1 MVASP
6 RRLLSGLLIVRR
18 VALQL
23 HGCTFLRRNVCATL
37 RTVLYRLTDTGSY
50 SQRMQQGAD
59 LSHVICSPTASGA
72 IKSYSPDLI
81 VHPILNDSVYVAHAT
96 IDTAH

>member
-1 MVASP
+1 MAWP
-6 RRLLSGLLIVRR
+6 RHLLSGLLNLRL

-23 HGCTFLRRNVCATL
+23 HGCTFLRRNVCAAL
-37 RTVLYRLTDTGSY
+37 RTVLYHLINTGSY

-81 VHPILNDSVYVAHAT
+81 VHPILNDNVYVARAT